1 MQFSDSLC
9 YNDPVRVGNGFSFSD
24 HSNQMKEVNRD
35 MVASSAVVM
44 IVRESTS
51 SPCDPLM
58 LKTILFSPVA
68 RWLSMSLRRMGVERF
83 FVISESDC
91 MDRSAVCFPLGSE
104 IVSLDDPELE
114 QKLMAFATECDGQV
128 ICILDPVWL
137 STSACEELVNAE
149 FLTPADD
156 PHGVYR
162 VDSVN
167 LADGGLEG
175 MNVGDY
181 YSPLNDPEIQML
193 PLYTQADFIRAR
205 QLGLED
211 TLCRLMQ
218 EGVDIIDPA
227 ATYAEAGAELGAG
240 TVLMP
245 GTILRG
251 QVSCGEHCVI
261 GPNSM
266 LTECALGKDCVVNAS
281 QVSFTSLPD
290 GAHVGPFESVKPFSP
305 A

>member
-1 MQFSDSLC
+1 
-9 YNDPVRVGNGFSFSD
+9 
-24 HSNQMKEVNRD
+24 

-44 IVRESTS
+44 ILRETTS
-51 SPCDPLM
+51 VPCDPLM
-58 LKTILFSPVA
+58 LKTVLFSPVA
-68 RWLSMSLRRMGVERF
+68 RWLSMNLCRLGVERF
-83 FVISESDC
+83 FVISETDC
-91 MDRSAVCFPLGSE
+91 MERSAVCFPVGSSV
-104 IVSLDDPELE
+104 VSIDDPKLD
-114 QKLMAFATECDGQV
+114 QKLMSFASECDGQV

-137 STSACEELVNAE
+137 SNSACEELVNSE

-193 PLYTQADFIRAR
+193 PLHTQEDFIRAR
-205 QLGLED
+205 QLGLQD
-211 TLCRLMQ
+211 TLFRLIQ

-227 ATYAEAGAELGAG
+227 ATYVEAGAELGVG

-251 QVSCGEHCVI
+251 QVACGENCII
-261 GPNSM
+261 GPNTM
-266 LTECALGKDCVVNAS
+266 LTECVLGSGCVVNAS
-281 QVSFTSLPD
+281 QVSFTALPD
-290 GAHVGPFESVKPFSP
+290 GTHVGPFESVRPE
-305 A
+305 